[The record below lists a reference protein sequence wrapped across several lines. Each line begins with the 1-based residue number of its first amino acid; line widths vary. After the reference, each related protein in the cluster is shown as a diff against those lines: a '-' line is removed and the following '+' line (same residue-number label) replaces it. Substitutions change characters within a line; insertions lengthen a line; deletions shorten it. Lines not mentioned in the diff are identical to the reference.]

1 MRWKR
6 KRGFNSIVAVL
17 DTLAKNRL
25 VTGFFM
31 GALVLSCILLGGKF
45 LLALL
50 LVFIILASKEYAEI
64 LRNKGFLPFFKVILI
79 VSITMV
85 LLSASGYDNLIP
97 LALVFGT
104 IGSFLAVLFR
114 GRQPYIANV
123 ATTILGFLIA
133 WMPCHVCL
141 IRNMGPEVSLLGFT
155 FKQGLYFLVF
165 IFFVI
170 LLTDIGAYYFG
181 VRYGKHK
188 LSPVISPKKSIE
200 GAVAGGLCAII
211 IGLIIGK
218 LIGISLYHSFVL
230 ALITT
235 VMAQLGDLSESLIK
249 RDAGVKDSGNSLPGH
264 GGFLDRADSYLFSV
278 PVAYFYIKYFIL
290 TGLSFPM
297 IMELVKKVINVICS

>member
-1 MRWKR
+1 M
-6 KRGFNSIVAVL
+6 AVL
-17 DTLAKNRL
+17 DTIAKNRL
-25 VTGFFM
+25 VTGFLM
-31 GALVLSCILLGGKF
+31 GALVFSCILLGGKF

-50 LVFIILASKEYAEI
+50 LVFIILASKEYADI

-79 VSITMV
+79 VSVAMV

-97 LALVFGT
+97 LALVIGT

-188 LSPVISPKKSIE
+188 LSPVISPKKSVE
-200 GAVAGGLCAII
+200 GAVAGGLCAIV

>member
-1 MRWKR
+1 M
-6 KRGFNSIVAVL
+6 AVL
-17 DTLAKNRL
+17 DTIAKNRL
-25 VTGFFM
+25 ITGVLM
-31 GALVLSCILLGGKF
+31 GAFVLSCILLGGKF

-50 LVFIILASKEYAEI
+50 LIFVVIASKEYSDI

-79 VSITMV
+79 VSFTMILLTSCGYEELVPLV
-85 LLSASGYDNLIP
+85 LMI
-97 LALVFGT
+97 GT

-133 WMPCHVCL
+133 WLPCHICL
-141 IRNMGPEVSLLGFT
+141 IRDMGSDVSLFGIT

-170 LLTDIGAYYFG
+170 LFTDIAAYFFG
-181 VRYGKHK
+181 SRYGKHK

-200 GAVAGGLCAII
+200 GAVAGGVCAVIA
-211 IGLIIGK
+211 GLVIGK

-249 RDAGVKDSGNSLPGH
+249 RDAGVKDSGHSLPGH
-264 GGFLDRADSYLFSV
+264 GGFLDRADSYLFSI
-278 PVAYFYIKYFIL
+278 PVAYYYIKYFIL
-290 TGLSFPM
+290 SGLTLPM
-297 IMELVKKVINVICS
+297 ITELIKKVLYVIIG

>member
-1 MRWKR
+1 M
-6 KRGFNSIVAVL
+6 AVL

-25 VTGFFM
+25 VTGFLM
-31 GALVLSCILLGGKF
+31 GALVFSCILLGGKF

-50 LVFIILASKEYAEI
+50 LVFIILASKEYADI

-79 VSITMV
+79 VSVTMV

-97 LALVFGT
+97 LALVVGT

-141 IRNMGPEVSLLGFT
+141 IRNMGAEVSLLGFT

-188 LSPVISPKKSIE
+188 LSPVISPKKSVE

-211 IGLIIGK
+211 VGLIIGK

>member
-1 MRWKR
+1 M
-6 KRGFNSIVAVL
+6 AVL
-17 DTLAKNRL
+17 NSLVKNRII
-25 VTGFFM
+25 TGFAM
-31 GALVLSCILLGGKF
+31 GTLVFACILAGGKWLLAF
-45 LLALL
+45 LLL
-50 LVFIILASKEYAEI
+50 FIIIASKEYADI

-79 VSITMV
+79 ISVSMV
-85 LLSASGYDNLIP
+85 LVSASGYNNLIP
-97 LALVFGT
+97 LVLLIGT

-141 IRNMGPEVSLLGFT
+141 IRQLGADVSLFNLI
-155 FKQGLYFLVF
+155 FKQGLYFLLF

-170 LLTDIGAYYFG
+170 LATDIAAYYFG
-181 VRYGKHK
+181 IKYGRHK
-188 LSPVISPKKSIE
+188 LSPVISPKKTIE
-200 GAVAGGLCAII
+200 GALAGGIFAVAA
-211 IGLIIGK
+211 GLIIGK

-230 ALITT
+230 ALIIT

-278 PVAYFYIKYFIL
+278 PVAYYYIKYFIL
-290 TGLSFPM
+290 SGLTLPM
-297 IMELVKKVINVICS
+297 INELIKKVLYVICS